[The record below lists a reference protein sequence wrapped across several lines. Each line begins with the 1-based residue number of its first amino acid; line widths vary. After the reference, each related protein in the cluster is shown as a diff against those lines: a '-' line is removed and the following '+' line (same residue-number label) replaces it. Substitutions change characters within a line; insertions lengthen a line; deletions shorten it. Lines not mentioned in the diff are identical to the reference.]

1 MKSKLTL
8 ALAVTALVACVVTA
22 TATAG
27 GLRVIGSGKS
37 SGQFA
42 ATAATGSKKKAHAIY
57 VRGYGRGLSGHAS
70 VACSRGFSI
79 GSKSKT
85 WNAMRSGRLYR
96 LPLPFAGDCQVVA
109 GMSGSGRIRLQI
121 LAS

>member
-1 MKSKLTL
+1 MKRKLTVLL
-8 ALAVTALVACVVTA
+8 ALIALLACVATA

-42 ATAATGSKKKAHAIY
+42 ATAATGSKKRAHAVY

-79 GSKSKT
+79 GSKSKS
-85 WNAMRSGRLYR
+85 WDVMRSGRLYR
-96 LPLPFAGDCQVVA
+96 VPLPFVGDCQVVA
-109 GMSGSGRIRLQI
+109 GLGGSGRIHLQI
-121 LAS
+121 LAA